1 MTSYLNH
8 AIAFLTPWWQQ
19 FPIPC
24 PDGESEFDIDCHIID
39 AMPMNISLTEQ
50 LEKFITEQVA
60 SGAYQTASEVVR
72 DGLRLL
78 ADRRKAEELK
88 LEALRAA
95 VREGLDSGP
104 AEPLDMEEIIA
115 DARARHQ
122 RRA

>member
-1 MTSYLNH
+1 
-8 AIAFLTPWWQQ
+8 
-19 FPIPC
+19 
-24 PDGESEFDIDCHIID
+24 
-39 AMPMNISLTEQ
+39 MNISLTEQ
-50 LEKFITEQVA
+50 LEKFINDQVA

-95 VREGLDSGP
+95 VRDGLNSGP

>member
-1 MTSYLNH
+1 
-8 AIAFLTPWWQQ
+8 
-19 FPIPC
+19 
-24 PDGESEFDIDCHIID
+24 
-39 AMPMNISLTEQ
+39 MNISLTEQ
-50 LEKFITEQVA
+50 LEKFINDQVA

-95 VREGLDSGP
+95 VRDGLDSGP

-115 DARARHQ
+115 DARTRYQ